1 MTEIIKG
8 YLNVCMDKR
17 FWKKATEMFA
27 EKTGLA
33 MTDFWVETNPGGVN
47 TLENPT
53 GQDYASAHGA
63 SLMGWGA
70 HGSNC
75 GGQPGVSDEES
86 RSRLMLKIEEK
97 KARFKEAKHYGLFL
111 TEENSEIW
119 EV

>member
-1 MTEIIKG
+1 MTDVKG

-17 FWKKATEMFA
+17 FWQKATVLFA

-47 TLENPT
+47 TLENMT
-53 GQDYASAHGA
+53 GQDYAAGHGA
-63 SLMGWGA
+63 VVFGWGA

-86 RSRLMLKIEEK
+86 RSRLMKKIEEK
-97 KARFKEAKHYGLFL
+97 KVKFPDKKHFGLFF
-111 TEENSEIW
+111 TDEKVEIW
-119 EV
+119 EA